1 MVFCNFFYFLC
12 MKLSWSCDPGR
23 RFNWVEQVDLGC
35 FSFIFLFN
43 TKLEIERCNF
53 FLFVFHGLSRCH
65 DSCCRFNKL
74 TRNDLGCFV
83 CPFIYFF
90 YPLTLS

>member
-35 FSFIFLFN
+35 FSFIFLF
-43 TKLEIERCNF
+43 
-53 FLFVFHGLSRCH
+53 LFYH
-65 DSCCRFNKL
+65 
-74 TRNDLGCFV
+74 
-83 CPFIYFF
+83 
-90 YPLTLS
+90 LTLSWKLSVVIFFRLFFMGCPDVMTRVAGLTD